1 MNEIR
6 FSTRFKKDIK
16 RYEHDDEKLKHLY
29 EIVSFLEKDIPIPA
43 QYLPH
48 MLKGE
53 YKGLME
59 CHIENDYLLIWTDPI
74 NSIIWLERLGSHSEL
89 FGKKGK

>member
-29 EIVSFLEKDIPIPA
+29 DIVMSSV
-43 QYLPH
+43 
-48 MLKGE
+48 
-53 YKGLME
+53 GLLFSVFVI
-59 CHIENDYLLIWTDPI
+59 HVIW
-74 NSIIWLERLGSHSEL
+74 
-89 FGKKGK
+89 KVKC

>member
-1 MNEIR
+1 MNAIR
-6 FSTRFKKDIK
+6 FSTRFKNDIK
-16 RYEHDDEKLKHLY
+16 RYEHDAEKLKHLSD
-29 EIVSFLEKDIPIPA
+29 IVSFLQKDISIPA

-48 MLKGE
+48 RLKGE

-59 CHIENDYLLIWTDPI
+59 CHIENDYLLIWRDPV
-74 NSIIWLERLGSHSEL
+74 NFIIWLERLGSHSEL

>member
-16 RYEHDDEKLKHLY
+16 RYEHNDEELKHLY
-29 EIVSFLEKDIPIPA
+29 DIVSLLQNDISIPA

-48 MLKGE
+48 RLKGE

-59 CHIENDYLLIWTDPI
+59 CHIENDYLLIWRDPV

>member
-6 FSTRFKKDIK
+6 FSTQFKKDIK
-16 RYEHDDEKLKHLY
+16 RYEHDDEK
-29 EIVSFLEKDIPIPA
+29 
-43 QYLPH
+43 
-48 MLKGE
+48 LKGE

-59 CHIENDYLLIWTDPI
+59 CHIENDYLLIWRDPV